1 MYSSPHA
8 VGPIANLEEDIIKI
22 VDENVGDYV
31 NSEDFDLI
39 ERLHEKV
46 VKKLNLGYIYSV
58 IRWRLEELEEQ
69 QQKKLMNG
77 DDMCFKSNY
86 KLFDSLTQTL
96 TIDSDDIDKL
106 NDKENELIVLLANA
120 MGVKCNNKFEV
131 VITKYSEDLNVK
143 IKDVIFQVELTSEPS
158 TLSDKFE
165 YIVFKQ

>member
-8 VGPIANLEEDIIKI
+8 VGPIAKLEEDIIKI
-22 VDENVGDYV
+22 VDENVGDCV

-46 VKKLNLGYIYSV
+46 FKQLNFGYIYSV

-77 DDMCFKSNY
+77 DDICFKSSY
-86 KLFDSLTQTL
+86 KMFDSLTRTM
-96 TIDSDDIDKL
+96 IINNDDIDNL
-106 NDKENELIVLLANA
+106 DDKENELLVLLANA
-120 MGVKCNNKFEV
+120 IGVKNNDKFEV
-131 VITKYSEDLNVK
+131 VITKYGDDLNIK

-158 TLSDKFE
+158 TLSNMYE
-165 YIVFKQ
+165 YNVFKQ